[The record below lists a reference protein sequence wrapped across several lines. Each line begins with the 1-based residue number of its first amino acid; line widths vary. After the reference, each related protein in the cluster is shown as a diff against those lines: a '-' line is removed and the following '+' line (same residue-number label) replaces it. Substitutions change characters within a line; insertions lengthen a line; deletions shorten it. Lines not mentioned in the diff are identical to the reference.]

1 MIDDYDDAMKQ
12 VLPLMRATEV
22 SLWRALAPLL
32 QRYVSRATDE
42 AGGGA
47 SAKAKISRL
56 AASDSGLA
64 GHAKSPL
71 LQLALLIVGHAKE
84 AERPDYCERLV
95 GAMRPIEPLL
105 SDWAA
110 YAELLLADATFDD
123 DESAAA
129 QGRAAADDGRVRRGP
144 QCVGRRGG

>member
-1 MIDDYDDAMKQ
+1 MKA
-12 VLPLMRATEV
+12 VLPLMHASEV

-32 QRYVSRATDE
+32 QRYIAHAAE
-42 AGGGA
+42 QGG
-47 SAKAKISRL
+47 AKAKTKVHRL
-56 AASDSGLA
+56 AASESGLA

-129 QGRAAADDGRVRRGP
+129 QGVLLQMMA
-144 QCVGRRGG
+144 